1 MKVITR
7 QEAIALKL
15 KRYFTGKS
23 CKHSH
28 ISERYLDRRCVDC
41 DRSRSA
47 INRKKN
53 TAKANARTLKWQKDN
68 KEKANKKANDWRF
81 RNKESVNF
89 FASNYRARK
98 LNASPSWAIKGK
110 IKEIYLQAKRRE
122 LETGVKHHVDHI
134 IPLQGKNVCGLHV
147 HYNLQI
153 LTEQENCSKGNKFN
167 QED

>member
-68 KEKANKKANDWRF
+68 KEKANKRQMIGDL
-81 RNKESVNF
+81 E
-89 FASNYRARK
+89 
-98 LNASPSWAIKGK
+98 IKNLSTFLHQ
-110 IKEIYLQAKRRE
+110 IIE
-122 LETGVKHHVDHI
+122 L
-134 IPLQGKNVCGLHV
+134 
-147 HYNLQI
+147 
-153 LTEQENCSKGNKFN
+153 GN
-167 QED
+167 